1 MTSMVSTTEYYN
13 NFAKA
18 GAIAGIIVVIMYFLS
33 KITSLPAGLYYGL
46 HIFQGPIMVFS
57 WMGMYA
63 FFRLHG
69 ASVVLTTAVVF
80 GITSAISRMM
90 FLVVQ
95 LNNLIFIGEYK
106 DAASSEL
113 RESWSN
119 ILKGVFTVQN
129 GLNITSDI
137 FLDLAIILFG
147 VVCWNDRR
155 MGKAFAVSAFAA
167 GGLHLLFKAYTFPKP
182 PATEGLFD
190 AGPVAAMWPFFAAVW
205 ILKNLYRKKRTEGES
220 LVQ

>member
-1 MTSMVSTTEYYN
+1 MNATASTTEYYT

-33 KITSLPAGLYYGL
+33 KITALPEGLYYGL
-46 HIFQGPIMVFS
+46 HVFQGPVMVFS

-63 FFRLHG
+63 FFRLQG

-80 GITSAISRMM
+80 GIVSAISRMM

-106 DAASSEL
+106 DAAAPGL
-113 RESWSN
+113 RESWNN

-147 VVCWNDRR
+147 AVCWSDRR
-155 MGKAFAVSAFAA
+155 MGKMFAVSAFVA
-167 GGLHLLFKAYTFPKP
+167 GGLHLVFKAYTFPKP
-182 PATEGLFD
+182 PATAGLFD
-190 AGPVAAMWPFFAAVW
+190 AGPVAAMWPLFAAVW
-205 ILKNLYRKKRTEGES
+205 ILRDLYRKKHTI
-220 LVQ
+220 

>member
-1 MTSMVSTTEYYN
+1 MNTSDDFYVK
-13 NFAKA
+13 FAKL
-18 GAIAGIIVVIMYFLS
+18 GAIAGIVVVIMYFLS
-33 KITSLPAGLYYGL
+33 KITSLPEGLYYGL
-46 HIFQGPIMVFS
+46 HIYQGPIMVFS

-63 FFRLHG
+63 FFRLRG
-69 ASVVLTTAVVF
+69 LSVVLVTAVVF
-80 GITSAISRMM
+80 GISSAISRMM

-106 DAASSEL
+106 DAASPEL
-113 RESWSN
+113 RETWTN

-155 MGKAFAVSAFAA
+155 MGKVFAVSAFAA
-167 GGLHLLFKAYTFPKP
+167 GGLHFMFKAYTFPKP
-182 PATEGLFD
+182 PGAEGLFD
-190 AGPVAAMWPFFAAVW
+190 AGPIAAMWPFFAAVW
-205 ILKNLYRKKRTEGES
+205 ILKNLYQERSVG
-220 LVQ
+220 